1 MIIYKST
8 KKAFIESAMSPY
20 GCGCNIADLVKTE
33 FEKRIGKVNP
43 AEYHAWQNS
52 LRHMAFVVDTD
63 EIADDASV
71 CIEYRLPFQSC
82 RIDFL
87 IAGKDKSGQENVV
100 IVELKQWSSVVPLPD
115 KDLVRTVI
123 NGGERNVPH
132 PSYQAW
138 SYAVTLQEYNECVQK
153 DGILLYPCS
162 FMHNYVPWRDDPV
175 VDNMVYKEIDKA
187 PVFTSH
193 ETMELRKFILS
204 KVCDAD
210 DKDIVYRIDYGRLR
224 PSKSLQDVLGRMLDK
239 ENEHNE
245 FVLID
250 SQKSV
255 FEFIMSEVRHLRNED
270 GSKKVFIIKGG
281 PGTGKSVLAVNLLAS
296 VIKDS
301 KTGAYVTKNSAPR
314 NVYKAKLAR
323 ENFKK
328 AYINSLFMSS
338 GSFVTTSAN
347 AFDVLIVDEAHRLN
361 EKSGM
366 FAKGENQIKEIIN
379 AARISVFFI
388 DENQIVTAKDI
399 GTIDG
404 IKHFARSAGAKIY
417 ISQLES
423 QFRCNGSDGYLDFL
437 DDILEISQE
446 ISQDRSYVFKK
457 TDYDVVVYDD
467 LNRMF
472 ADIKRR
478 NLVDNKARMLA
489 GYCWN
494 WISQKDHNSGPDIVI
509 EDQNFSA
516 YWNFSNTSTWAIDD
530 DTVDQVGCIHT
541 SQGLEF
547 SYVGV
552 IIGDD
557 LRYENGHVITDPSK
571 RARTD
576 ASLKGM
582 KEKGREAEEKKD
594 KIIRDTYK
602 TLLSRAM
609 KGCYIY
615 CTDKA
620 LAEHIKQKL
629 TSTQRMYDDFM
640 EASGYSFAAEKQ

>member
-1 MIIYKST
+1 MCAERWNSSSSM
-8 KKAFIESAMSPY
+8 FI
-20 GCGCNIADLVKTE
+20 
-33 FEKRIGKVNP
+33 
-43 AEYHAWQNS
+43 
-52 LRHMAFVVDTD
+52 
-63 EIADDASV
+63 
-71 CIEYRLPFQSC
+71 
-82 RIDFL
+82 
-87 IAGKDKSGQENVV
+87 
-100 IVELKQWSSVVPLPD
+100 
-115 KDLVRTVI
+115 
-123 NGGERNVPH
+123 
-132 PSYQAW
+132 
-138 SYAVTLQEYNECVQK
+138 
-153 DGILLYPCS
+153 
-162 FMHNYVPWRDDPV
+162 HNYVPWRDDPV
-175 VDNMVYKEIDKA
+175 VDNMVYREIDKA
-187 PVFTSH
+187 PIFTSH
-193 ETMELRKFILS
+193 ETMELRKFIVS

-210 DKDIVYRIDYGRLR
+210 DKDVVYRIDYGRLR
-224 PSKSLQDVLGRMLDK
+224 PSKSLQDVLGRMLDE

-270 GSKKVFIIKGG
+270 ESKKVFIIKGG

-328 AYINSLFMSS
+328 AYINSLFLSS
-338 GSFVTTSAN
+338 GSFVATPAN

-423 QFRCNGSDGYLDFL
+423 QFRCNGCDGYLDFL
-437 DDILEISQE
+437 DDVLE

-478 NLVDNKARMLA
+478 NLVDNKARMIA

-582 KEKGREAEEKKD
+582 KEKGREAEKKKD

-629 TSTQRMYDDFM
+629 ASVQRMYDDFM

>member
-8 KKAFIESAMSPY
+8 KKAFIESAMSSY
-20 GCGCNIADLVKTE
+20 GCGCNIADLVKAE

-63 EIADDASV
+63 EISDDASV
-71 CIEYRLPFQSC
+71 CIEYRLPFHSC

-100 IVELKQWSSVVPLPD
+100 IVELKQWSAVVPLPD
-115 KDLVRTVI
+115 KNLVRTVI

-153 DGILLYPCS
+153 DGILLHPCS

-175 VDNMVYKEIDKA
+175 VDNMVYREIDKA

-193 ETMELRKFILS
+193 ETMELRKFIVS

-210 DKDIVYRIDYGRLR
+210 DKDVVYRIDYGRLR
-224 PSKSLQDVLGRMLDK
+224 PSKSLQDVLGRMLDE

-270 GSKKVFIIKGG
+270 ESKNVFIIKGG

-328 AYINSLFMSS
+328 AYINSLFLSS
-338 GSFVTTSAN
+338 GSFVATPAN

-366 FAKGENQIKEIIN
+366 FAKGENQVKEIIN
-379 AARISVFFI
+379 ASRISVFFI

-437 DDILEISQE
+437 DDVLE

-509 EDQNFSA
+509 EDQ
-516 YWNFSNTSTWAIDD
+516 NFSNTSTWAIDD

-582 KEKGREAEEKKD
+582 KEKGREAEKKKD

-629 TSTQRMYDDFM
+629 ASSQRMYDDFM